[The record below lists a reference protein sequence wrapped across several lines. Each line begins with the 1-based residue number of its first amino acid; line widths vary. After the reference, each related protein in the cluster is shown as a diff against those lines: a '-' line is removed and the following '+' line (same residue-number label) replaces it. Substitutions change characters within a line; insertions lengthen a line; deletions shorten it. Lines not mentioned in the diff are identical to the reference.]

1 MICNL
6 DAARDFFQGTC
17 RSEDH
22 LQVMKVD
29 RLFSPAKI
37 NGNLSN
43 VLVIYWIFIA
53 IKLLKFELMTSS
65 SLVSRE
71 MVEQRLHMICV
82 QVNL

>member
-29 RLFSPAKI
+29 RLFSPEKM

-43 VLVIYWIFIA
+43 ALVI
-53 IKLLKFELMTSS
+53 LLDFYRDQPFK
-65 SLVSRE
+65 
-71 MVEQRLHMICV
+71 I
-82 QVNL
+82 